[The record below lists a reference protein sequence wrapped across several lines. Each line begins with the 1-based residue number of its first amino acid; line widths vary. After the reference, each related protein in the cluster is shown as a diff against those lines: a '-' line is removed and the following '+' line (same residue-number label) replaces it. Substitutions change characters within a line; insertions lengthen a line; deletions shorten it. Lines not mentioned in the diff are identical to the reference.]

1 MKLVGRQV
9 EGGVINQ
16 RTVAPRTQDTAIIVY
31 DISLPKEFYA
41 ERDVLALQNSLETAL
56 RQGHEQLALGKL
68 GIVFDY
74 IHRSRIMRTDDASL
88 EEVML

>member
-1 MKLVGRQV
+1 M

-16 RTVAPRTQDTAIIVY
+16 RTVTPRTQDTAIICD
-31 DISLPKEFYA
+31 DISLPKEFT
-41 ERDVLALQNSLETAL
+41 RTDVLALQNSLETAL
-56 RQGHEQLALGKL
+56 RQGHEQVVGLGKL

-88 EEVML
+88 E